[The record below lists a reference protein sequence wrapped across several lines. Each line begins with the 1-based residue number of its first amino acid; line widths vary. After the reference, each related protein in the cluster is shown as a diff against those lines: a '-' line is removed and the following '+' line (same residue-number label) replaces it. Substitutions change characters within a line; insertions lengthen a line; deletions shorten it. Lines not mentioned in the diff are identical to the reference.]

1 MAYFYFLDFP
11 VSPKFVADEISVV
24 RQHLLDIYT

>member
-1 MAYFYFLDFP
+1 MAYFHFQEFP
-11 VSPKFVADEISVV
+11 VSPMFVADEISVV

>member
-11 VSPKFVADEISVV
+11 VLPKFVADEISTAMN
-24 RQHLLDIYT
+24 LFNKKK